1 MSPFRLAS
9 FAIEERRRLVAAD
22 NIADTVASTVVVAAV
37 VVAAV
42 VVVAALL
49 HRTLAEPPLRRKL
62 APFAGRH
69 RIRSPVPPQLVVR
82 TPCRIVVAAVER
94 RTFSGRSGRTFGSPS
109 QSLRSLIVRTLL
121 RSPRYQ

>member
-1 MSPFRLAS
+1 MRGRILVV
-9 FAIEERRRLVAAD
+9 EERRRLVAAD
-22 NIADTVASTVVVAAV
+22 NIADTVASTVVVV
-37 VVAAV
+37 AV

-49 HRTLAEPPLRRKL
+49 HRTLGEPPLRRKL

-69 RIRSPVPPQLVVR
+69 RIRSPLPPQLVVR